1 MALKGENM
9 KNYILMQYFIQ
20 NILNGANYYNGV
32 INVKFSNE
40 EIINANANSLIKCV
54 ASYFNLDNFYPEVK
68 DLKLDKALYDSLK
81 NDFDLYKKDNVVN
94 AELDNN
100 LKEYLN
106 TLDSKKIHLE
116 LKKYYQNRLTNIEV
130 IKYIKKLIDD
140 QDLYNYDR
148 YLNYTKE
155 QCEKGIKTL
164 TEIFNILDKVEFE
177 INDLGI
183 KEKSITFEVGSY
195 EYENI
200 SPCLNFDEYDIS
212 FYKRVLNLL
221 KKKLKNFG
229 K

>member
-1 MALKGENM
+1 M

-40 EIINANANSLIKCV
+40 EIINANASSLIKCV

-221 KKKLKNFG
+221 KKMT
-229 K
+229 

>member
-1 MALKGENM
+1 M

-40 EIINANANSLIKCV
+40 EIINANASSLIKCV

-116 LKKYYQNRLTNIEV
+116 LKNYYQNRLTNIEV

-200 SPCLNFDEYDIS
+200 SHCLNFDIYDIS

-221 KKKLKNFG
+221 KKMLKNFG

>member
-1 MALKGENM
+1 M

-94 AELDNN
+94 TELDNN

-221 KKKLKNFG
+221 KKKLERL
-229 K
+229 

>member
-1 MALKGENM
+1 M

-54 ASYFNLDNFYPEVK
+54 ASYFNLNNFYPEVK

-81 NDFDLYKKDNVVN
+81 NDFDLYKKDNVVKT
-94 AELDNN
+94 ELDNN

-221 KKKLKNFG
+221 KKKLERL
-229 K
+229 

>member
-1 MALKGENM
+1 M

-81 NDFDLYKKDNVVN
+81 NEFDLYKKDNVVN
-94 AELDNN
+94 AKLDNN
-100 LKEYLN
+100 LKEHLN
-106 TLDSKKIHLE
+106 TLDSKQIHLE

-221 KKKLKNFG
+221 KKKLERL
-229 K
+229 

>member
-1 MALKGENM
+1 M

-81 NDFDLYKKDNVVN
+81 NEFEQYKKDNVVN
-94 AELDNN
+94 AKLDNN
-100 LKEYLN
+100 LKEHLN
-106 TLDSKKIHLE
+106 TLDSKQIHLE

-221 KKKLKNFG
+221 KKKLERL
-229 K
+229 

>member
-1 MALKGENM
+1 M
-9 KNYILMQYFIQ
+9 KNYILMQGFIQ

-94 AELDNN
+94 TELDNN

-200 SPCLNFDEYDIS
+200 SPCLNFDIYDIS